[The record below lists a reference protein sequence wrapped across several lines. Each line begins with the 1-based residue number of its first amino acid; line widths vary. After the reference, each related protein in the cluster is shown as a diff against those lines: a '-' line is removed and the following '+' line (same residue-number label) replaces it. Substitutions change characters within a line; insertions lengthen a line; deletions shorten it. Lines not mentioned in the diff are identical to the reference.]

1 MPINSKLVHRVCV
14 VGGGSWGTAVAKLVS
29 ENTER
34 WPEFEPLVKL
44 WVHDAALAATIN
56 EQHENTKYLPGVKMP
71 DAVVAEADLS
81 AALSLATLVIIAVP
95 HEFLHGE
102 IFRKILVGG
111 AANCRVCSL
120 VKGLDV
126 VDGRPALVT
135 ERMRRDL
142 LGLDVSVLMGANIAA
157 EVAAGSFC
165 EATLGVRTAEDGPVW
180 QRVFNRPWFRVNVVM
195 DATGVELCAALKPIA
210 AIVRVGLEE
219 MRRFS
224 KLFFPHVRTAT
235 FFEACGVAEVVVSAY
250 SGRTR
255 RCAEA
260 FAREV
265 AAGGPAPNWAAL
277 ELELLG
283 DQKLPAMHRL
293 REVMEC
299 VRAQGPRAQAR
310 FPLFSAI
317 HAIAF
322 HGAPPSRVL
331 KLPERRIS

>member
-195 DATGVELCAALKPIA
+195 DATGVELCAALKPIV
-210 AIVRVGLEE
+210 AIGGETCTDAHAHA
-219 MRRFS
+219 S
-224 KLFFPHVRTAT
+224 PQTRTHAHAHARARARADARKHT
-235 FFEACGVAEVVVSAY
+235 HAS
-250 SGRTR
+250 RT
-255 RCAEA
+255 
-260 FAREV
+260 
-265 AAGGPAPNWAAL
+265 
-277 ELELLG
+277 
-283 DQKLPAMHRL
+283 DMHR
-293 REVMEC
+293 
-299 VRAQGPRAQAR
+299 A
-310 FPLFSAI
+310 
-317 HAIAF
+317 
-322 HGAPPSRVL
+322 
-331 KLPERRIS
+331 